1 MRTPFTY
8 LLRWVSTGFHDPCHI
23 RAQKILL
30 GKSGA
35 QAHPRTGD
43 RCETSSRGSRL
54 ARIEEY
60 QRACPDIALAK
71 IRRISFQIQ
80 ARSSF
85 ATFTAFGETA
95 YCVGSAQAHLLA
107 LHQHIAT
114 PLPGQSG
121 AELPVITN
129 QLRVV
134 SPVTQHAIM

>member
-35 QAHPRTGD
+35 QTHPRTGD

-71 IRRISFQIQ
+71 IRRIFFQIQ
-80 ARSSF
+80 ARSFF

-95 YCVGSAQAHLLA
+95 YCVGSAQTHLLT

-114 PLPGQSG
+114 PLPSQSCLLYTSY
-121 AELPVITN
+121 AADALPCVD
-129 QLRVV
+129 
-134 SPVTQHAIM
+134 